1 MAKKACWL
9 LEVHASSERAT
20 FPSSFYHDNRL
31 IVNTLQGETRIRS
44 YLEHFTDSLNHFLTH
59 LHHTTLDAL
68 AFRHLQ
74 RATKAMSES
83 HHRNKFGFFDLIK
96 WLVAC
101 NNPFREELL
110 KFFLVPWSLL
120 NSTSDTSNQRGDFH
134 LLWPALADL
143 QTLS

>member
-9 LEVHASSERAT
+9 LEIHASSERET

-44 YLEHFTDSLNHFLTH
+44 YLEHFTKSFNCFLTH
-59 LHHTTLDAL
+59 LHHTMLDAL
-68 AFRHLQ
+68 TFWHLQ
-74 RATKAMSES
+74 QTTKAMSES
-83 HHRNKFGFFDLIK
+83 HHCNKFGFFDLIE

-101 NNPFREELL
+101 DNPFCEESL

-120 NSTSDTSNQRGDFH
+120 NGTSDTSNQRGDFH
-134 LLWPALADL
+134 LLWPTLADL